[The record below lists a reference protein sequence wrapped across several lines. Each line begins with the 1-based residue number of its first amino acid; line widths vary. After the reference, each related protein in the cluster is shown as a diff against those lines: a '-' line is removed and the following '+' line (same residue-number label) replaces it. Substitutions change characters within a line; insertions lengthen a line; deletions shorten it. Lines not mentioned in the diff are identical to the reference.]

1 MEAVR
6 RKRER
11 DRPSAAMAMS
21 YAFPPMS
28 DEQLADFLRQLV
40 ESLPGD
46 LGARVLAGLDGGH
59 PPATVARMVRDELR
73 AAGHLR
79 SS

>member
-1 MEAVR
+1 VR

-11 DRPSAAMAMS
+11 ERPSAVNAMG

-28 DEQLADFLRQLV
+28 DQELADFLRELA
-40 ESLPGD
+40 ESLPGE
-46 LGARVLAGLDGGH
+46 LGTKALAELEGGQ

-73 AAGHLR
+73 AGGHLR